1 MILKNVLNKCLN
13 VAGFL
18 ILFYTFFF
26 FGIVPDWIFSNG
38 NYYSLFI
45 ISFDIV
51 IIANLTKATYF

>member
-1 MILKNVLNKCLN
+1 MFERSWFSDS
-13 VAGFL
+13 FL
-18 ILFYTFFF
+18 HVFF
-26 FGIVPDWIFSNG
+26 FGFVPDWIFSNG